1 MNRKTRRILEKKLGS
16 DFPIDDFLFLMEYY
30 AKLDL
35 SIDELLI
42 LLLKKYVPIEAK
54 LKRDD
59 LKDYYE
65 GELV

>member
-30 AKLDL
+30 SKLDL
-35 SIDELLI
+35 TIDELLV

-54 LKRDD
+54 IKRDD
-59 LKDYYE
+59 MKDYYNE
-65 GELV
+65 VLL